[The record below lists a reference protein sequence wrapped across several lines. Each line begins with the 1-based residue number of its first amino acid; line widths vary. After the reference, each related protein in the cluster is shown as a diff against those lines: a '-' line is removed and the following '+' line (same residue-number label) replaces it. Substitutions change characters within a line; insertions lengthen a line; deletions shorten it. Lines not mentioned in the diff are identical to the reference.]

1 MLTINIKKYQVTSHF
16 ALSNIKIKVKSGE
29 IYALIGKSGSGK
41 STIANLLVGL
51 KHDETYSIKI
61 NSKELNDGL
70 DRLIPQFKQAGYVPQ
85 TLHLKPHHTVYN
97 YAQVL
102 FQYLPNNQQDTII
115 TKYLKQF
122 YLIKQ
127 KDTKL
132 ASLSGGERQKLA
144 LLEAISQPISYL
156 VLDEPFSQLDT
167 EQKLEFSQII
177 ASVVAERAIPCVLI
191 SHDLTDIL
199 QLSQS
204 VGIMEKGKLVFQ
216 GSWDKF
222 RNSPNSVV
230 IRLKQAI
237 LSWDDQ
243 MKGLIN
249 NLR

>member
-1 MLTINIKKYQVTSHF
+1 MLTIGIKKHQVTSHF
-16 ALSNIKIKVKSGE
+16 ALSNIQIKVKSGE

-41 STIANLLVGL
+41 STIAKLLVGL
-51 KHDETYSIKI
+51 SIDSEYSIKI

-127 KDTKL
+127 KDTKV

-167 EQKLEFSQII
+167 EQKIEFIQII
-177 ASVVAERAIPCVLI
+177 QDLVAYKQIPCLLI
-191 SHDLTDIL
+191 SHDLVDIIKMSNKL
-199 QLSQS
+199 
-204 VGIMEKGKLVFQ
+204 GIIEKGKISFQ
-216 GSWDKF
+216 GGWDKF
-222 RNSPNSVV
+222 WGSTNKIAV
-230 IRLKQAI
+230 RLKQAM
-237 LSWDDQ
+237 LNWKKETD
-243 MKGLIN
+243 LLLN
-249 NLR
+249 NLK

>member
-1 MLTINIKKYQVTSHF
+1 MLKIGIKKHQVTSHF
-16 ALSNIKIKVKSGE
+16 ALSNIQIKVKSGE

-51 KHDETYSIKI
+51 KYDEDYSIKI
-61 NSKELNDGL
+61 NSKELNDGI

-85 TLHLKPHHTVYN
+85 TLHLKPHHSVYN

-102 FQYLPNNQQDTII
+102 FQYLPNAQQDAVIK
-115 TKYLKQF
+115 KYLKQF

-127 KDTKL
+127 KDTKV

-177 ASVVAERAIPCVLI
+177 ASVVAERAIPCILI

-199 QLSQS
+199 QLSHS
-204 VGIMEKGKLVFQ
+204 VGIMENGKLVFQ
-216 GSWDKF
+216 GSWAKF
-222 RNSPNSVV
+222 KESTNTVV
-230 IRLKQAI
+230 LRLKKAI
-237 LSWDDQ
+237 LDWDSQ
-243 MKGLIN
+243 MKGLLN